1 MTTATLEHTDIVDAV
16 LVEDEQERQLIDDAK
31 ALLQS
36 VEIGREDAGYLRLA
50 HERKRAIGHV
60 LEMFQQASIAVPLP
74 PIVAGIGEL
83 FDQKYTEAATHMELA
98 RWGLTDHLPRADAWT
113 PKPHK
118 AIAPQQFAELP
129 KPPEFDR
136 GRALAE
142 LTRGK
147 PPLPLDGSR
156 DVELTDDEFAE
167 FHAAA
172 TEHEPPLWRRA
183 LGWVEAALKRVGE
196 PR

>member
-16 LVEDEQERQLIDDAK
+16 LVEDEQEQQLIDDAK

-50 HERKRAIGHV
+50 HERQRAIREV
-60 LEMFQQASIAVPLP
+60 LRMFQQAPITVPPP
-74 PIVAGIGEL
+74 PIVAGIGQL

-98 RWGLTDHLPRADAWT
+98 RWGLKDHLPRADAWT
-113 PKPHK
+113 PPPHK
-118 AIAPQQFAELP
+118 TITPPQFAEFP
-129 KPPEFDR
+129 GQPPEFDR
-136 GRALAE
+136 HYALAE

-147 PPLPLDGSR
+147 PPLPRDGSAG
-156 DVELTDDEFAE
+156 VELTDDGFAT

-172 TEHEPPLWRRA
+172 TGQESPWWRRVDTWA
-183 LGWVEAALKRVGE
+183 RDWWRQVW